1 MAKSNLPTIYETKP
15 DTPKEKKVEKVI
27 DGDEFV
33 TRKRPL
39 GKKIGDIFLNGDIE
53 DVKSYLINDV
63 LIPSIKETIFD
74 LVNKGL
80 DMLLFNDTRATRTSS
95 KTNQTY
101 ISYNNYSNKDR
112 RQSTERSH
120 SRREPVRGEDEELIF
135 KDRGPAEMVLEKMY
149 AIFEEYHIVTKA
161 DLNDMLNRTGNFT
174 DNNWGWTDLSGASVE
189 RVRGGYLLSLPKMK
203 HLD

>member
-1 MAKSNLPTIYETKP
+1 MAKTNLPTIYETKP

-33 TRKRPL
+33 TRRRPL
-39 GKKIGDIFLNGDIE
+39 GKKMSDIFLNGDID

-80 DMLLFNDTRATRTSS
+80 DMLLFNSTSGRSSS
-95 KTNQTY
+95 KSNQTY
-101 ISYNNYSNKDR
+101 ISYNTYSNKDYR
-112 RQSTERSH
+112 HASDRSNTRKD
-120 SRREPVRGEDEELIF
+120 SVRVDDEELIF
-135 KDRGPAEMVLEKMY
+135 RERGPAEMVLERMWS
-149 AIFEEYHIVTKA
+149 IFREYHIVTKA
-161 DLNDMLNRTGNFT
+161 DLNDLLNRTGNFT
-174 DNNWGWTDLSGASVE
+174 DNNWGLTDMSGACVE
-189 RVRGGYLLSLPKMK
+189 RVRGGYLLKLPRWK

>member
-1 MAKSNLPTIYETKP
+1 MARSNLPTIYETKP
-15 DTPKEKKVEKVI
+15 DVPKEKKVENVI

-33 TRKRPL
+33 SRKRPL
-39 GKKIGDIFLNGDIE
+39 NKKIGDIFLNGDIN
-53 DVKSYLINDV
+53 DVRSYLINDV

-80 DMLLFNDTRATRTSS
+80 DMLLFNEIHSGRATTR
-95 KTNQTY
+95 NQTY
-101 ISYNNYSNKDR
+101 ISYNNYSNKERKQNTDR
-112 RQSTERSH
+112 SY
-120 SRREPVRGEDEELIF
+120 RRDRVSGADEELIF

-174 DNNWGWTDLSGASVE
+174 DNNWGLTDMTGACVE
-189 RVRGGYLLSLPKMK
+189 RVRGGYLLRLPRWK

>member
-1 MAKSNLPTIYETKP
+1 MAKTNLPTIYETKP

-33 TRKRPL
+33 TRRRPL
-39 GKKIGDIFLNGDIE
+39 GKKMSDIFLNGDID

-80 DMLLFNDTRATRTSS
+80 DMLLFNSTSGRSSS
-95 KTNQTY
+95 KSNQTY
-101 ISYNNYSNKDR
+101 ISYNTYSNKDYR
-112 RQSTERSH
+112 HTSDRSG
-120 SRREPVRGEDEELIF
+120 SRKDSVRVDDEELVF
-135 KDRGPAEMVLEKMY
+135 RERGPAEMVLERMWS
-149 AIFEEYHIVTKA
+149 IFREYHIVTKA
-161 DLNDMLNRTGNFT
+161 DLNDLLNRTGNFT
-174 DNNWGWTDLSGASVE
+174 DNNWGLTDMSGACVE
-189 RVRGGYLLSLPKMK
+189 RVRGGYLLKLPRWK